1 MNPEKNIVCFANRY
15 LESIREMSSEGQ
27 EAAGIQGQE
36 MEDGAQGQWISAVD
50 KHSLVCKGQTPP
62 MKCPL

>member
-36 MEDGAQGQWISAVD
+36 DEDAAQGRSGVW
-50 KHSLVCKGQTPP
+50 G
-62 MKCPL
+62 